1 MTAISA
7 YSKAENQTQSISLN
21 RLAINFGFSIGPLSG
36 GFIAGHYGYE
46 MLFYLDGV
54 TYILAGVLILM
65 LLKNAAIERQEEDD
79 PSKPISSKSSP
90 YADKAFMVNMFLT
103 FLLALGFLQLFTTVP
118 PFWKEN
124 ISLPEQKI
132 GLLFAINGIH
142 LAIFEVPVI
151 HYLEQR
157 FHLFHLIA
165 IGTLLIGGAF
175 TLFGMGQS
183 FSIMVAAM
191 IVASFG
197 EMISLPFTA
206 TVALIFSKPTTR
218 GQYMSVYGF
227 SWSGA
232 HLIGPAMGMS
242 IAAQWRFQSAFW
254 VFAMVTAA
262 AALGFALFNRHKD

>member
-1 MTAISA
+1 
-7 YSKAENQTQSISLN
+7 
-21 RLAINFGFSIGPLSG
+21 
-36 GFIAGHYGYE
+36 
-46 MLFYLDGV
+46 
-54 TYILAGVLILM
+54 
-65 LLKNAAIERQEEDD
+65 
-79 PSKPISSKSSP
+79 
-90 YADKAFMVNMFLT
+90 
-103 FLLALGFLQLFTTVP
+103 
-118 PFWKEN
+118 
-124 ISLPEQKI
+124 
-132 GLLFAINGIH
+132 
-142 LAIFEVPVI
+142 
-151 HYLEQR
+151 
-157 FHLFHLIA
+157 
-165 IGTLLIGGAF
+165 
-175 TLFGMGQS
+175 MGQS